1 MTLTKKTLL
10 AALVFG
16 ACWGGAVWFWRAT
29 SREPSSADLAIY
41 LVALPL
47 GLLLACWLGARL
59 LALTMAAPVASSAAP
74 APEAQAPATAAA
86 PTVAPLAILAVAV
99 RGPHGATPEDL
110 AAALGEHK
118 ARADLDPELMDND
131 GFPVMT
137 ARSADADDASLQQE
151 VATWFEQNGMRD
163 LQLDPERLR
172 ALAMGGAVAGELAA
186 AACSS
191 VLPLHA
197 TAPTLQLLPLLPHD
211 WTEEE
216 RSAGTLWLRHI
227 VETAGW
233 PAPHIALAPVSPE
246 AHEVEP
252 HAALA
257 RLSQHADANGGAVL
271 SIVIACDSS
280 IGAASI
286 ARWAAR
292 SALFTPSRPQGQ
304 IPGEGAAGLLLL
316 DQQRARAVT
325 DTVVS
330 MLHTVDQARRHT
342 SADDAK
348 KVDADTL
355 AGLTTLVLAQGTSQ
369 ADDVA
374 MLVADTGHRTSR
386 VLELLR
392 LAGAA
397 TPQLDPDADV
407 VSVGVASGTC
417 GAVPYVTA
425 LALARYH
432 ATERDAPVL
441 CISNEDPYRRCAALI
456 RPAASLS

>member
-1 MTLTKKTLL
+1 MTLTKKTLF

-16 ACWGGAVWFWRAT
+16 ACWGGAVWYWRAT
-29 SREPSSADLAIY
+29 NREPSSADLAIY

-59 LALTMAAPVASSAAP
+59 LALTMAAPAVSVAAP
-74 APEAQAPATAAA
+74 APDVQPPAPEPGASA
-86 PTVAPLAILAVAV
+86 APLAILAAAV

-110 AAALGEHK
+110 AAALAENK

-137 ARSADADDASLQQE
+137 ARSTDADDASVQQE
-151 VATWFEQNGMRD
+151 VATWFEQNGLRD
-163 LQLDPERLR
+163 LHLDSERLR

-186 AACSS
+186 AACAS
-191 VLPLHA
+191 VLPLDAA
-197 TAPTLQLLPLLPHD
+197 TPTLQLLPLLPHD
-211 WTEEE
+211 WSVDE
-216 RSAGTLWLRHI
+216 RSAGTLWLHH
-227 VETAGW
+227 VVATAGW
-233 PAPHIALAPVSPE
+233 PAPHIALAPVLPD
-246 AHEVEP
+246 AHGDDP
-252 HAALA
+252 LAALG
-257 RLSQHADANGGAVL
+257 RLSQHAAANGGAVL
-271 SIVIACDSS
+271 SIVIACDSH
-280 IGAASI
+280 IGPASI
-286 ARWAAR
+286 AQWAAR
-292 SALFTPSRPQGQ
+292 NALFTPSRPQGL

-316 DQQRARAVT
+316 DQQRALALT

-330 MLHTVDQARRHT
+330 MLHTVEEARRHN

-348 KVDADTL
+348 KIDADTL
-355 AGLTTLVLAQGTSQ
+355 GTLTALVLARGAAQ
-369 ADDVA
+369 AADVA
-374 MLVADTGHRTSR
+374 LLVADTGHRTSR
-386 VLELLR
+386 VLELMN

-407 VSVGVASGTC
+407 VSVGAACGTC
-417 GAVPYVTA
+417 GAVPFMTA

-441 CISNEDPYRRCAALI
+441 SISNEDPYRRCAALI